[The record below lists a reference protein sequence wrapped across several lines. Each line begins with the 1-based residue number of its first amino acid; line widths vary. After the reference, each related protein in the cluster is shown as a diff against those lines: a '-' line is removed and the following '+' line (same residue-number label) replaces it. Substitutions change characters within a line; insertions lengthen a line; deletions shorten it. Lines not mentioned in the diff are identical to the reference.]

1 MAWRY
6 GWSRARAHLRRTW
19 RTAFGTL
26 IMLTASLAVLGM
38 VGLLYVNV
46 DHLGHVWLSN
56 TTLSLF
62 LKTDLDEAGRES
74 LLARVKAQPQV
85 QSAQTVSPK
94 EGLRQLAER
103 LGADHALMQGL
114 DESALPYAIDV
125 EVAVDYRRRLGDVAR
140 QFRGLPGVEDVVYAE
155 RLLDKVQAFF
165 TVVEW
170 VGVGFVA
177 LVAVAFWLIIAQ
189 ATRLSLYT
197 RRDEIEIL
205 DLVGATRPLIRSA
218 FVVESVLIA
227 AGAWGLALALVA
239 GAFGLVREALQASS
253 LAPWVQG
260 QTVFVPWPAW
270 AAVGAAAIV
279 LAALSARL
287 TVNRLLAELTP

>member
-6 GWSRARAHLRRTW
+6 GWSRAWAHLRRTW
-19 RTAFGTL
+19 RTALGTL
-26 IMLTASLAVLGM
+26 IVLTAALAVLGM
-38 VGLLYVNV
+38 VGLLYANV
-46 DHLGHVWLSN
+46 EHLGQIWLSN

-62 LKTDLDEAGRES
+62 LKSGLDDAGRQG
-74 LLARVKAQPQV
+74 LLARVTAQPQV
-85 QSAQTVSPK
+85 QRAQLVSPR
-94 EGLRQLAER
+94 EGLQQLAER

-114 DESALPYAIDV
+114 DEGVLPYVIDV
-125 EVAVDYRRRLGDVAR
+125 EVSVDYRKRLGEFAR

-165 TVVEW
+165 TVVQW
-170 VGVGFVA
+170 VGVGFVG
-177 LVAVAFWLIIAQ
+177 LVAVTFCLIIAQ

-227 AGAWGLALALVA
+227 LGAWALALALVA
-239 GAFGLVREALQASS
+239 GTFGIAREALQASP
-253 LAPWVQG
+253 LAPWIRG
-260 QTVFVPWPAW
+260 QTVFVPWAAW
-270 AAVGAAAIV
+270 AGAAAAAVV
-279 LAALSARL
+279 LAALSARWA
-287 TVNRLLAELTP
+287 VNRLLAELTP